1 MYSRN
6 EAQSRRDRKVR
17 TAMRQIGPMWL
28 LNDEYRS
35 IEESCVFDLVFPHS
49 VYGWVQCHYRYD
61 AFNDVLYHM
70 GERRLTEAETLTV
83 QEGEPYVAGEVAT
96 AVPNQ
101 PRPRGW

>member
-17 TAMRQIGPMWL
+17 AAMGHIGPIWL
-28 LNDEYRS
+28 LNDEYRPQ
-35 IEESCVFDLVFPHS
+35 EESCLFDLVYPNS
-49 VYGWVQCHYRYD
+49 VDGWVQSRYKYD

-70 GERRLTEAETLTV
+70 GERRLTEAETLII
-83 QEGEPYVAGEVAT
+83 QENESYLGGEVAT

-101 PRPRGW
+101 PRPRM